1 MWNMLPGYWLMA
13 GMGGMVRTGRGRERS
28 RAEIAVVRVLEKR
41 LGALPVVA
49 EFGRR
54 LRIAEIVDELCPVRP
69 VAWITHGEVIEA
81 LVANRLTAPAPM
93 LRVQDWAAAMAV
105 EETYGIAPGL
115 LNDDRIARA
124 LDAVAPQLD
133 AITGGVG
140 AAAVTEF
147 GVDVSRLHWD
157 LTSISLYGAYPEADE
172 EYPAPRWGHPKDRR
186 PDLKQIQTGLA
197 VSGDGGIPVFHRPYS
212 GGAAE
217 VAQVTGAMTA
227 LKQIAGPRPFLL
239 VGDSKLIS
247 YTNAAAMNAEGVG
260 FVAPLAA
267 SRIPAGLFA
276 ALPAG
281 AGTAVDYAPA
291 RDAGKPATARGSYR
305 VLEDGG
311 MDLHGPRKTDPPVH
325 LRRILVYSTAN
336 AEGAAKARA
345 RKLATA
351 AEELDRLVR
360 TAGTRFHPTADAV
373 AARAQTIAAKRRVGT
388 YLRTVITCD
397 ATGKPALSWHFDQA
411 AIDAE
416 AAADGW
422 YALLANLAPAQAS
435 PAEVFVRYKGQHVAE
450 RRYGEFKGP
459 LAVTPLFLKTSRR
472 IAALITVICLALLIF
487 CLIERQV
494 RKALAPH
501 GGKMTG
507 LPGYRLTPAAPTGR
521 TIFMALSDL
530 RLIPAHDG
538 NPATIPKPAG
548 VQARL
553 LDLLEIDISRPR
565 WLTK

>member
-1 MWNMLPGYWLMA
+1 VIRL
-13 GMGGMVRTGRGRERS
+13 
-28 RAEIAVVRVLEKR
+28 LEKR

-69 VAWITHGEVIEA
+69 VALITHGEVIEA

-93 LRVQDWAAAMAV
+93 LRVQERAAAMAV
-105 EETYGIAPGL
+105 EEAYGIAPEL

-124 LDAVAPQLD
+124 LDAVAPSLD
-133 AITGGVG
+133 EITGGVG
-140 AAAVTEF
+140 AAAITEF

-157 LTSISLYGAYPEADE
+157 LTSISLYGAYPEADGQ
-172 EYPAPRWGHPKDRR
+172 YPAPRWGHPKDRR
-186 PDLKQIQTGLA
+186 PDLKQIQAGLA
-197 VSGDGGIPVFHRPYS
+197 VSADGGIPVFHRACD

-217 VAQVTGAMTA
+217 VAQVAGAMTA
-227 LKQIAGPRPFLL
+227 LKQIAGPRRFLL
-239 VGDSKLIS
+239 AGDSKLIS
-247 YTNAAAMNAEGVG
+247 YANAAAMNAQHVG

-267 SRIPAGLFA
+267 SRVPAGLFA
-276 ALPAG
+276 ALPPG
-281 AGTAVDYAPA
+281 AGTAVDYTAG
-291 RDAGKPATARGSYR
+291 RDAGKPAAARGSYR

-311 MDLHGPRKTDPPVH
+311 MDLPGPRKADPPVH
-325 LRRILVYSTAN
+325 LRRILAYSSAN
-336 AEGAAKARA
+336 AEGQAKSRALKLAKAA
-345 RKLATA
+345 G
-351 AEELDRLVR
+351 ELSRLVR

-373 AARAQTIAAKRRVGT
+373 AARVTAIAAKRRVKA
-388 YLRTVITCD
+388 YLRTTISRGP
-397 ATGKPALSWHFDQA
+397 AGKPVLSWHFDQD
-411 AIDAE
+411 AIDAD

-422 YALLANLAPAQAS
+422 YALLTNLDPGQAD
-435 PAEVFVRYKGQHVAE
+435 PAEVFRRYKGQHIVE

-459 LAVTPLFLKTSRR
+459 LAVAPLFLKTNRR

-501 GGKMTG
+501 GEMMTG
-507 LPGYRLTPAAPTGR
+507 LPGYRTTAARPTGR
-521 TIFMALSDL
+521 TIFQALADL

-553 LDLLEIDISRPR
+553 LDLLDIDISRPR
-565 WLTK
+565 WLIK

>member
-1 MWNMLPGYWLMA
+1 M
-13 GMGGMVRTGRGRERS
+13 
-28 RAEIAVVRVLEKR
+28 VRVLEKR

-105 EETYGIAPGL
+105 EEAYGIAPGL

-157 LTSISLYGAYPEADE
+157 LTSISLYGAYPEADP

-186 PDLKQIQTGLA
+186 ADLKQIQTGLA
-197 VSGDGGIPVFHRPYS
+197 VSGDGGIPVFHRPCS

-227 LKQIAGPRPFLL
+227 LKKIAGPRPFLL

-247 YTNAAAMNAEGVG
+247 YTNAAAMNAEGAG

-267 SRIPAGLFA
+267 SRVPAGLFA

-291 RDAGKPATARGSYR
+291 RDASKPAAARGSYR

-336 AEGAAKARA
+336 AEGQAKARA

-360 TAGTRFHPTADAV
+360 TAGTRFHPTAGAV
-373 AARAQTIAAKRRVGT
+373 AARARTIAAKRRAGA

-422 YALLANLAPAQAS
+422 YALLANLAS
-435 PAEVFVRYKGQHVAE
+435 PAEVFLRYKGQHVVE

-521 TIFMALSDL
+521 TIFMTLSDL

-538 NPATIPKPAG
+538 NPAMIPKPAS
-548 VQARL
+548 VQAQL
-553 LDLLEIDISRPR
+553 LDLLGIDISRPR

>member
-1 MWNMLPGYWLMA
+1 
-13 GMGGMVRTGRGRERS
+13 
-28 RAEIAVVRVLEKR
+28 VVRVLEKR

-54 LRIAEIVDELCPVRP
+54 LRIAEIVDELCPVRQ
-69 VAWITHGEVIEA
+69 VAWISHGEVIEA

-93 LRVQDWAAAMAV
+93 VRVEEWAAAMAV
-105 EETYGIAPGL
+105 DEAYGIQPGL

-140 AAAVTEF
+140 AAAITEF
-147 GVDVSRLHWD
+147 GLDVSRLHWD
-157 LTSISLYGAYPEADE
+157 LTSISLYGACPQAGE

-197 VSGDGGIPVFHRPYS
+197 VSGDGGIPVFHRACD

-217 VAQVTGAMTA
+217 VAQVVGAMTA
-227 LKQIAGPRPFLL
+227 LKQIAGPRRFLL

-247 YTNAAAMNAEGVG
+247 YTNAAAMNAQGVG

-267 SRIPAGLFA
+267 ARVPAGLFA

-281 AGTAVDYAPA
+281 AGTAVDYTAG
-291 RDAGKPATARGSYR
+291 RDAGKPAAARGTYR

-311 MDLHGPRKTDPPVH
+311 MDLPGPRKADPAVH
-325 LRRILVYSTAN
+325 LRRILVYSPAN
-336 AEGAAKARA
+336 ATGQARA
-345 RKLATA
+345 RALKLAKAT
-351 AEELDRLVR
+351 EDLNRLMR
-360 TAGTRFHPTADAV
+360 TAGTRFHPTPDAV
-373 AARAQTIAAKRRVGT
+373 AARVKAIATQRRVGA
-388 YLRTVITCD
+388 YLRTAITWG
-397 ATGKPALSWHFDQA
+397 AAGKPVLSWHFDQA

-422 YALLANLAPAQAS
+422 YALLANLAPGQAS
-435 PAEVFVRYKGQHVAE
+435 AEEVFRRYKGQHVVE

-459 LAVTPLFLKTSRR
+459 LAVAPLFLKNSRR
-472 IAALITVICLALLIF
+472 ITALITVICLALLIF
-487 CLIERQV
+487 CLVERQV

-501 GGKMTG
+501 GETMTG
-507 LPGYRLTPAAPTGR
+507 LPGYGPTPARPTGR
-521 TIFMALSDL
+521 TIFQALADL

-538 NPATIPKPAG
+538 NPAVIPKPVG
-548 VQARL
+548 IQARL
-553 LDLLEIDISRPR
+553 LDLLGIDISRPR
-565 WLTK
+565 WLTR